1 MPRFWMVCCASLCLL
16 VGCSTGGGTGDDPPV
31 ASAPPL
37 KPGVISLA
45 PNLQKDDVIM
55 GGPKTSIPPL
65 APDTYLVKF
74 ETTKGNFVVEVHRE
88 WAPLAADRFKELV
101 EAKYYD
107 GVKFF
112 RAVSGFMVQFGISG
126 DPAANSVWRENRI
139 PDDKVTQTN
148 ARGTITFA
156 TSGPN
161 ARTTQVFINYENNPR
176 LDGMGF
182 APFGKIIEGMAVV
195 DALNQEYGEEP
206 SKYQGRIQ
214 EEGNAFLEQAF
225 PRLDGVLSATIIAAE
240 PSADDD
246 APADAAAVLK
256 NE

>member
-1 MPRFWMVCCASLCLL
+1 MQRLSLCCGLILSLL
-16 VGCSTGGGTGDDPPV
+16 AGCSTGSRSGDDPPV
-31 ASAPPL
+31 TPAPPL
-37 KPGVISLA
+37 KPGVVSLA

-55 GGPKTSIPPL
+55 GGPQTSIPPL

-126 DPAANSVWRENRI
+126 DPAANSVWRDNRI

-182 APFGKIIEGMAVV
+182 APFGKIIEGMDVV

-214 EEGNAFLEQAF
+214 EQGNAFLEQAF
-225 PRLDGVLSATIIAAE
+225 PRLDGILSATIVAAE
-240 PSADDD
+240 PSADDE
-246 APADAAAVLK
+246 APADAAALK